1 MPERDRSYVHQI
13 VQRPSPQISLH
24 TFDWPHTGEGRG
36 LLEDCSPIVSR
47 KVENELLKNL
57 MRGDADILD
66 SSACT
71 HYIHFDQSHKE
82 KPISIDEDMFMV
94 LNQLP
99 SWANQELVPIT
110 QGVFP

>member
-1 MPERDRSYVHQI
+1 VVRSESS
-13 VQRPSPQISLH
+13 R
-24 TFDWPHTGEGRG
+24 GRR

-47 KVENELLKNL
+47 KLENELLKNL

-71 HYIHFDQSHKE
+71 HYIDFDQSYKG

-94 LNQLP
+94 QNRLP